1 MEQQK
6 KIDLLSD
13 RLIKRAN
20 FKREF
25 ESFMCEPSIG
35 WRYDVEGYNMALET
49 KKARLYIQSLAIN
62 EQFKQIVN

>member
-1 MEQQK
+1 MEHQK

-25 ESFMCEPSIG
+25 ESFMVEPSIG

-49 KKARLYIQSLAIN
+49 KKARLYLANIAIN